1 MMQRRAFTF
10 IELVISL
17 GIVTLIAGGVIVA
30 MSRGASNVHRGSF
43 NAQAA
48 NQAAWI
54 VTMMRNDIARS
65 DTSRIVFKPESGDTW
80 KGSTEFRVGL
90 PEKKHVTY
98 SIENRGGGK
107 AFART
112 TSDGRKQFLA
122 SEYIADM
129 SVKKA
134 DNGYDIFMLL
144 KDPGKKA
151 NDFTWSARIY
161 PPVPSGTDRYWKPLP
176 GGKK

>member
-1 MMQRRAFTF
+1 MIKNRAFTF
-10 IELVISL
+10 IELLISL

-65 DTSRIVFKPESGDTW
+65 DTSKIVFKPESGDTW
-80 KGSTEFRVGL
+80 KGKTEFKIGL
-90 PEKKHVTY
+90 PDKKHVLY
-98 SIENRGGGK
+98 SVETRGDGK

-112 TSDGRKQFLA
+112 SSDGRKQFLA
-122 SEYIADM
+122 SEYIADL
-129 SVKKA
+129 SIKRHN
-134 DNGYDIFMLL
+134 DGFDINMLL

-161 PPVPSGTDRYWKPLP
+161 PPVPAGVDRYWKPLP